1 MPSNQD
7 SSTSSKLY
15 QGSMFQGVQKSGKN
29 KYDVSV
35 EVVAVDLKESYLCG
49 YLTIKGLTTDWPNLS
64 TFFEAEIIGHK
75 YPFNT
80 RKWNADYL
88 IDKQHW
94 SKFPAFEE
102 FSHLLDSESQE
113 YDYKNSDFMFMRWK
127 ERFLVPDHKI
137 KNISGA
143 SFAGF
148 YYIVFQ
154 KSTGSISGLYY
165 HSNSEMFQQLS
176 LKYVDR
182 NSFSAYSFR

>member
-1 MPSNQD
+1 MPSY
-7 SSTSSKLY
+7 SSSLY
-15 QGSMFQGVQKSGKN
+15 PGSVFQGVQKTGKN
-29 KYDVSV
+29 NYDVTV
-35 EVVAVDLKESYLCG
+35 EVQHVDFSKSSLCG

-64 TFFEAEIIGHK
+64 TFFEAEIIGSK
-75 YPFNT
+75 YSFNT

-94 SKFPAFEE
+94 TKFPAFQK
-102 FSHLLDSESQE
+102 FSHFLDRDDLT
-113 YDYKNSDFMFMRWK
+113 YDFENQDFIFMRWK

-154 KSTGSISGLYY
+154 KSTGQISGFYY
-165 HSNSEMFQQLS
+165 HTNSEMFQHLS
-176 LKYVDR
+176 LKYVPKH
-182 NSFSAYSFR
+182 SFSAFEFR